1 MKTLDFLQVEEIL
14 QGSGNFG
21 FRGLNGIYGSK
32 EYKEGEYLECSI
44 NDWDNRGIEY
54 NPELER
60 LNGTSA
66 ICVSYTMMDEEIVDA
81 YNVALNYSDC
91 GKVILV
97 SGTESEYGY
106 DNGEVILSNWGDG
119 AMFLGFVE
127 FEKE

>member
-1 MKTLDFLQVEEIL
+1 MKKLNLEQVAEIL
-14 QGSGNFG
+14 EGSGHFG
-21 FRGLNGIYGSK
+21 FRGLNGIHGTR
-32 EYKEGEYLECSI
+32 EYQDGMYLERSI

-54 NPELER
+54 NPGLER

-119 AMFLGFVE
+119 AKFIGFVE
-127 FEKE
+127 I